1 MVKILSS
8 ASGTGI
14 WSTTAGAY
22 GTIAS
27 TGPFSPQSRVKLS
40 YSFAASSGEFA
51 GIEPLFRGNFAQSV
65 AFPGDYLRIELL
77 DPADYTVLNVEV
89 VESA

>member
-14 WSTTAGAY
+14 WSTTAAAY
-22 GTIAS
+22 GTVAS
-27 TGPFSPQSRVKLS
+27 TGPFAPQSRVKLS
-40 YSFAASSGEFA
+40 YSFSASSGEFA
-51 GIEPLFRGNFAQSV
+51 GIEPLFRGNFSQSIC
-65 AFPGDYLRIELL
+65 FPGDYLKIELL
-77 DPADYTVLNVEV
+77 DPVDYTVLNVDV